1 MEWTTGMVEYWNGGM
16 EFFKVQYHFLHPNKY
31 NPLCKQINRIHL
43 EVSSFSILFLTITL
57 V

>member
-31 NPLCKQINRIHL
+31 RIPL
-43 EVSSFSILFLTITL
+43 EVSSFSSPQHLYDLKLNTL
-57 V
+57 LLV